1 MNFLKFRWTSLLA
14 RLYVQIAVANH
25 EDFAF
30 HTHKKPGW
38 WTRYA
43 YMSLPYICYLNFWL
57 KTIFYHHISFPIK
70 PTEHLLDD
78 AERIFQSTRKIQ
90 AVVTFDYELFGGKV
104 SDTAWRGNLLDF
116 CFLIGVK
123 INKQWWQDPEIWHDL
138 NK

>member
-25 EDFAF
+25 ENFF
-30 HTHKKPGW
+30 TQKNPVGEHSMHICQ
-38 WTRYA
+38 
-43 YMSLPYICYLNFWL
+43 LPYICYLNFWL
-57 KTIFYHHISFPIK
+57 KTTFYHHIYFLIK
-70 PTEHLLDD
+70 PTGHLLDD

-123 INKQWWQDPEIWHDL
+123 SINNDDRTRKYDMI
-138 NK
+138 

>member
-38 WTRYA
+38 WTWYA

-57 KTIFYHHISFPIK
+57 KTIFYHHISFLIK
-70 PTEHLLDD
+70 HTEHLLDD

-123 INKQWWQDPEIWHDL
+123 SINDDDRTRKYDMI
-138 NK
+138 

>member
-38 WTRYA
+38 WTWYA

-123 INKQWWQDPEIWHDL
+123 SINNDDRTRKYDMI
-138 NK
+138 

>member
-25 EDFAF
+25 ENFF
-30 HTHKKPGW
+30 TQKNPVGEHGMHICQ
-38 WTRYA
+38 
-43 YMSLPYICYLNFWL
+43 LPYICYLNFWL
-57 KTIFYHHISFPIK
+57 KTIFYHHISFLIK
-70 PTEHLLDD
+70 HTEHLLHV

-123 INKQWWQDPEIWHDL
+123 SINNDDRTRKYDMI
-138 NK
+138 

>member
-14 RLYVQIAVANH
+14 RLYVQIAVTNQ
-25 EDFAF
+25 EDFIS
-30 HTHKKPGW
+30 HTHTKKPGW
-38 WTRYA
+38 WTWYA

-57 KTIFYHHISFPIK
+57 KTIFYHHISFLLK
-70 PTEHLLDD
+70 HTEHLLRD

-104 SDTAWRGNLLDF
+104 SDNAWRGNLLDF

-123 INKQWWQDPEIWHDL
+123 SINNDDRTRTYDMI
-138 NK
+138 

>member
-25 EDFAF
+25 ENFF
-30 HTHKKPGW
+30 TQKKPGW
-38 WTRYA
+38 WTWYA

-57 KTIFYHHISFPIK
+57 KTIFYHHISFLIK
-70 PTEHLLDD
+70 HTEHLLDV

-123 INKQWWQDPEIWHDL
+123 SINKDDRTRKYDMI
-138 NK
+138 

>member
-38 WTRYA
+38 WTWYA

-57 KTIFYHHISFPIK
+57 KTIFYHHISFLLK
-70 PTEHLLDD
+70 HTEHLLRD

-123 INKQWWQDPEIWHDL
+123 SINNDDRTRKYDMI
-138 NK
+138 

>member
-25 EDFAF
+25 GDFAF

-38 WTRYA
+38 WTWYA

-57 KTIFYHHISFPIK
+57 KTIFYHHISFLIK

-123 INKQWWQDPEIWHDL
+123 SINNDDRTRKYDMI
-138 NK
+138 

>member
-25 EDFAF
+25 ENFF
-30 HTHKKPGW
+30 TQKKPGW
-38 WTRYA
+38 WTWYA

-57 KTIFYHHISFPIK
+57 KTIFYHHISFLIK
-70 PTEHLLDD
+70 PNEHLLDD

-104 SDTAWRGNLLDF
+104 SDTAWRGGF
-116 CFLIGVK
+116 AWFLFFDRGK
-123 INKQWWQDPEIWHDL
+123 INKQRWQDPEIWHDL

>member
-25 EDFAF
+25 ENFF
-30 HTHKKPGW
+30 TQKNPVGEHGMHICH
-38 WTRYA
+38 
-43 YMSLPYICYLNFWL
+43 SLIFVTLIFDL
-57 KTIFYHHISFPIK
+57 KQYFIIIFLFLIK
-70 PTEHLLDD
+70 HTEHLLDD

-123 INKQWWQDPEIWHDL
+123 SINNDDRTRKYDMI
-138 NK
+138 

>member
-30 HTHKKPGW
+30 HTKNPVGEHG
-38 WTRYA
+38 
-43 YMSLPYICYLNFWL
+43 MHICQLPYICYLNFWL
-57 KTIFYHHISFPIK
+57 KTIFYHHISFLIK

-123 INKQWWQDPEIWHDL
+123 SINNDDRTRKYDMI
-138 NK
+138 

>member
-38 WTRYA
+38 WTWYA

-57 KTIFYHHISFPIK
+57 KTIFYHHISFLIK
-70 PTEHLLDD
+70 HTEHLLHV

-123 INKQWWQDPEIWHDL
+123 SINNDDRTRKYDMI
-138 NK
+138 

>member
-30 HTHKKPGW
+30 HAHKKPGW
-38 WTRYA
+38 WTWYA

-57 KTIFYHHISFPIK
+57 KTIFYHHISFSYKAYRASLGWCGKDFPIHEEDTGRGYLWLWIIWGK
-70 PTEHLLDD
+70 SFRYCMEGEFAWFL
-78 AERIFQSTRKIQ
+78 F
-90 AVVTFDYELFGGKV
+90 FD
-104 SDTAWRGNLLDF
+104 RG
-116 CFLIGVK
+116 K

>member
-25 EDFAF
+25 EDFIS
-30 HTHKKPGW
+30 HKKPGW
-38 WTRYA
+38 WTWYA

-57 KTIFYHHISFPIK
+57 KTIFYHHISFLLK
-70 PTEHLLDD
+70 HTKHLLHD

-123 INKQWWQDPEIWHDL
+123 SINNDDRTRKYDMI
-138 NK
+138 

>member
-38 WTRYA
+38 WTWYA

-57 KTIFYHHISFPIK
+57 KTIFYHHISFLLK
-70 PTEHLLDD
+70 HTEHLLRD

-104 SDTAWRGNLLDF
+104 SDNAWRGNLLDF

-123 INKQWWQDPEIWHDL
+123 SINDDDRTRKYDMI
-138 NK
+138 